1 MCTFLFS
8 VVIPALIDYEVT
20 LILGSPQDHLKVKV
34 RFLMTGIRNAM
45 GNFVDHAYVQRFN
58 VFVLVLNAA
67 TLGMDTSPEIMAK

>member
-1 MCTFLFS
+1 VYFPVLSCNPR
-8 VVIPALIDYEVT
+8 VDY
-20 LILGSPQDHLKVKV
+20 LRSHSDLGSPQDHLKVKV